1 MTVYFDLSR
10 LPITGA
16 GCVYSD
22 KETNTPECSECN
34 AIIYIYIYTTSNQC
48 KPWSGKQ
55 GEVERKK
62 IEKKKKINL
71 MSYGTQKFLFLFFV
85 CIQNFSINK
94 AILYFPR

>member
-34 AIIYIYIYTTSNQC
+34 TIIYIYTTSDQC
-48 KPWSGKQ
+48 KPLSGEQ
-55 GEVERKK
+55 GKVEVKK
-62 IEKKKKINL
+62 
-71 MSYGTQKFLFLFFV
+71 
-85 CIQNFSINK
+85 
-94 AILYFPR
+94 